1 MFAQR
6 CQALINVP
14 RPHHSAYQKGHKER
28 RQDVRLHECEDAD
41 HEEEEDD
48 YPPDKAV
55 ERDGP
60 SLTSRFIGLV
70 KHWDNAVRTI
80 RRTTKE
86 RTHRTI
92 TCIYIQYIQLR
103 SR

>member
-1 MFAQR
+1 
-6 CQALINVP
+6 
-14 RPHHSAYQKGHKER
+14 
-28 RQDVRLHECEDAD
+28 
-41 HEEEEDD
+41 
-48 YPPDKAV
+48 
-55 ERDGP
+55 
-60 SLTSRFIGLV
+60 LTSRFIGLV